1 MRRSASCNYHEN
13 ISNHGVVMV
22 AERRLYESGEEGA
35 ISSPD
40 YPSYYGIKK
49 NYYWRIEVPEGK

>member
-1 MRRSASCNYHEN
+1 
-13 ISNHGVVMV
+13 MV